1 MSTDTTTAHSLI
13 QEQLSAIL
21 VEPLEAE
28 SVLLKSGP
36 RIFNS
41 AEPLRIP
48 TIESE
53 GPVTWVGEN
62 EKIPDDGKTTFG
74 EIELMP
80 SSRKSLKA
88 IERISNELIRAAKRG
103 VTGTLQTR
111 LVKRVADTLDTAL
124 LTGDGADD
132 TITGLLNQK
141 GLETAPISTTD
152 TDPFLDA
159 LALAASKEVT
169 PNRFILNG
177 TDFYALRKLKDKNG
191 RYVMQNGVD
200 GSAPFRLFDIPVT
213 VTNKLKPGQG
223 ILANMNDVA
232 VVRDT
237 NPTVTI
243 LTERYAEYDQV
254 GIRVTTRFDLGLIRP
269 ESVILL
275 KGGSGSEA

>member
-1 MSTDTTTAHSLI
+1 MSTDTTSANSLI
-13 QEQLSAIL
+13 QEQLSSII

-36 RIFNS
+36 KIFDS
-41 AEPLRIP
+41 AEPLLIP
-48 TIESE
+48 TIKSE
-53 GPVTWVGEN
+53 GTIGWVGEN
-62 EKIPDDGKTTFG
+62 EKIPDNGTTEFG

-80 SSRKSLKA
+80 TSRKSLKA
-88 IERISNELIRAAKRG
+88 IERVSNELIRAAKQG
-103 VTGTLQTR
+103 VTGTLQAR

-124 LTGDGADD
+124 LTGDGAND
-132 TITGLLNQK
+132 TITGLLNQP
-141 GLETAPISTTD
+141 GLETAPMSTTD

-177 TDFYALRKLKDKNG
+177 SDFYALRKLKDKNG
-191 RYVMQNGVD
+191 RYVMQAGPAD
-200 GSAPFRLFDIPVT
+200 SAPFTLFDIPVT
-213 VTNKLKPGQG
+213 ITNKIAPGKG
-223 ILANMNDVA
+223 VLANMNDVA

-243 LTERYAEYDQV
+243 LNERYAEYDQV

-275 KGGSGSEA
+275 NGAAEA